1 MTQTRLRT
9 ATFAAAFLSVA
20 LLLAGCAAADNPDAQ
35 PTDPNE
41 TQTPDGTQ
49 PPVDESPEWSIDE
62 LCGYIM
68 QAYPMLDGKQR
79 IATEDYKLSH
89 VFQGTQAPD
98 CVYDI
103 SAAGELLP
111 THKALWVSASQ
122 RQFTELMGLLTRA
135 QFMVNQQQ
143 DAPSDE
149 NFVAGEFARLIPSGT
164 PGDIL
169 IEFLPEGETL
179 AAITGERGLSGVVW
193 IEITSTYDKDFDPGS
208 LEDFEGS
215 GSGEAS
221 DGTGD

>member
-1 MTQTRLRT
+1 MTQLHPRT
-9 ATFAAAFLSVA
+9 APFAAALLSVA
-20 LLLAGCAAADNPDAQ
+20 LFLAGCAGTDSPDAQ
-35 PTDPNE
+35 PTDPDE
-41 TQTPDGTQ
+41 TQTPDETQ
-49 PPVDESPEWSIDE
+49 SPVDETPEWSVDE

-68 QAYPMLDGKQR
+68 QAYPMLDGKER
-79 IATEDYKLSH
+79 IAPEAYNLSH

-103 SAAGELLP
+103 SAEGELLP

-122 RQFTELMGLLTRA
+122 QQFTELMSLLTRA
-135 QFMVNQQQ
+135 QFIVNQQQ

-179 AAITGERGLSGVVW
+179 AAITGERGLSGVIW
-193 IEITSTYDKDFDPGS
+193 IEITSTYDKDFDPSS

-215 GSGEAS
+215 ESGEAS
-221 DGTGD
+221 DTAGD